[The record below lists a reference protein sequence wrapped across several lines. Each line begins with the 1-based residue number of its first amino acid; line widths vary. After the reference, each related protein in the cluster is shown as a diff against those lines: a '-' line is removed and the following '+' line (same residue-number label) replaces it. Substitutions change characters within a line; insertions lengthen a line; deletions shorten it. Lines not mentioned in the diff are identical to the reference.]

1 MGIWMALSILG
12 MMTGSLVQQ
21 YSINKEKEKM
31 IQNLKPYKSEYE
43 PEPEPVEEEEFQA
56 YTPKYEP
63 EDIDKRFHRW
73 N

>member
-31 IQNLKPYKSEYE
+31 IQNLKPYKSE
-43 PEPEPVEEEEFQA
+43 PEPEEEEEFQA